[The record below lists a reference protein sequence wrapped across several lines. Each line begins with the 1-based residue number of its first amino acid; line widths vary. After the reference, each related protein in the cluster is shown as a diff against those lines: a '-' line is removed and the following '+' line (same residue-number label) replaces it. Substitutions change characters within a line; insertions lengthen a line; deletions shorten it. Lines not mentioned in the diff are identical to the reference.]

1 MVWKMMLNQS
11 TVVYHHLEIS
21 ADLTQISVA
30 LIINRDLDAN
40 TAVIQGLGLSVHI
53 AYVVESYI
61 SVNCGNFTTF
71 FV

>member
-11 TVVYHHLEIS
+11 TVLYHHLEIT

-40 TAVIQGLGLSVHI
+40 TAVIQGLGLSVH
-53 AYVVESYI
+53 SR
-61 SVNCGNFTTF
+61 SVA
-71 FV
+71 